1 MRVKVGREIGYQW
14 LIKKVA
20 LRKMKSPRLEKNKT
34 LRVVG
39 ATEQLRPSIL
49 RK

>member
-20 LRKMKSPRLEKNKT
+20 LRKMKPLRLEKKT
-34 LRVVG
+34 
-39 ATEQLRPSIL
+39 
-49 RK
+49 KH